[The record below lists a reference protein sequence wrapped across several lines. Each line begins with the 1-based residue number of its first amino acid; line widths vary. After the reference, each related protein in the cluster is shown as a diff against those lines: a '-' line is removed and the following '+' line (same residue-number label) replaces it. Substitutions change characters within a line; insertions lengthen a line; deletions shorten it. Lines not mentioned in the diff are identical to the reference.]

1 MGGGFF
7 YAYCRLL
14 PKQNKCDIIKLT
26 GGRRMMV
33 KIEEVIENST
43 AAKAGL
49 NSNDKIITINGQK
62 INDYIDYL
70 YQISEPVIELEIE
83 TEAGLRKEIELQR
96 MPGEELGIEFKEIV
110 FDGLK
115 QCKNNCIFCFVKQQ
129 PKKMRNSLNQMDDD
143 YRFSFLQGSF
153 VTLTNL
159 DKKEIK
165 RIIEKN
171 LSPLNI
177 SVHTT
182 NPELR
187 VEMMK
192 NPKAAEI
199 NRLLRLFQKKNIQFH
214 TQIVLCPGYNDQ
226 KELDRTLKELL
237 EFYPQLLS
245 IGIVPVGLTKYR
257 EGLAELRTMTEK
269 EMKDSLKRISYW
281 QQQAKNNFGENLIYA
296 ADEFYL
302 STDTEIPAVEEY
314 NEFPQLE
321 NGIGL
326 TALINEEIKAVK
338 FPESLEREKKIAVIT
353 SVLGKK
359 ALNKFSE
366 RLKSIAELKAEFL
379 VVENEF
385 FGKTVTVTGLLTAQ
399 DLKAKIK
406 QIRADKYDEIFI
418 PEVVLNDQMKFLDDV
433 KKEEFLEE
441 LSEYRIKFVRD
452 INQFMEVI
460 KNG

>member
-1 MGGGFF
+1 
-7 YAYCRLL
+7 
-14 PKQNKCDIIKLT
+14 
-26 GGRRMMV
+26 MV
-33 KIEEVIENST
+33 KIENVIPNST

-49 NSNDKIITINGQK
+49 KAEDKIITINNQE

-70 YQISEPVIELEIE
+70 YQISEPIITLKLKTKANKIKTIELE
-83 TEAGLRKEIELQR
+83 RKL
-96 MPGEELGIEFKEIV
+96 GEKLGIEFKEIV

-129 PKKMRNSLNQMDDD
+129 PQNMRKSLNQMDDD

-159 DKKEIK
+159 ESKEIK
-165 RIIEKN
+165 RIIDKN
-171 LSPLNI
+171 LSPINI

-199 NRLLRLFQKKNIQFH
+199 NRLLKLFQKNNIQFH
-214 TQIVLCPGYNDQ
+214 TQIVICPGYNDQ
-226 KELDRTLKELL
+226 AELDKTLANLL
-237 EFYPQLLS
+237 EFYPQILS
-245 IGIVPVGLTKYR
+245 IGVVPVGLTKFR
-257 EGLAELRTMTEK
+257 DGLADLRTLTQS
-269 EMKDSLKRISYW
+269 EMKNSLEQIKYW
-281 QQQAKNNFGENLIYA
+281 QQKAKDKYGENIIYA

-302 STDTEIPAVEEY
+302 NTNYELPDYEEY
-314 NEFPQLE
+314 NDFPQLE

-326 TALINEEIKAVK
+326 TALMNEELKSVELSKDKVK
-338 FPESLEREKKIAVIT
+338 TKKIAIMT

-359 ALNKFSE
+359 ALTNFSNKIKE
-366 RLKSIAELKAEFL
+366 IDKLDLEIL
-379 VVENEF
+379 VVKNNF
-385 FGKTVTVTGLLTAQ
+385 FGETVTVSGLLTAQ
-399 DLKAKIK
+399 DLKNTIK
-406 QIRADKYDEIFI
+406 KLKADYYDIIFI
-418 PEVVLNDQMKFLDDV
+418 PKIVLNDQSKFLDEI

-441 LSEYRIKFVRD
+441 LSDYKIEFIDDLKELT
-452 INQFMEVI
+452 EVI